1 MGHSTG
7 AILFG
12 HLLTSLRDH
21 DVEISSLHLLA
32 PACRIDFYERHY
44 LPVLAGKHK
53 LKVRDFNVYNL
64 RDELERDD
72 KVGSQLAYGK
82 SLLYLVSNTFEREA
96 EVPLLG
102 MEKFQKQDEVKA
114 LFASHPGTAPTFHW
128 SNGTTG
134 NTTRSRT
141 HGGFDNDRFTMN
153 HILRTVLGGAPQRP
167 FNDEDLNW
175 DKLLPFG
182 G

>member
-1 MGHSTG
+1 METP
-7 AILFG
+7 AIL
-12 HLLTSLRDH
+12 
-21 DVEISSLHLLA
+21 
-32 PACRIDFYERHY
+32 
-44 LPVLAGKHK
+44 
-53 LKVRDFNVYNL
+53 N
-64 RDELERDD
+64 DD